1 MSMKFSHVT
10 AAALCA
16 MTGAVMAPSFAMAEV
31 VTLSASDGSV
41 SITGNMLGLDEG
53 FYIVETALGTMR
65 VDAEGVVCEGEGC
78 PVLAPVLDV
87 HIAGSSVIGDSLME
101 AMIVGQVSQQGGV
114 AEVERNVNDE
124 HGHQATLIN
133 LIADEGYGD
142 EIGHFAVEASDTD
155 DGLADLLEGE
165 EVQIAMSSRR
175 IRPAEARRFASSGA
189 GNMISPEQERVI
201 AVDSLVVIVNPQNE
215 ASSIT
220 MADLDGIF
228 SGRITNWS
236 ELGGRDVPIVAFGR
250 EEGSG
255 SGSVFGARIF
265 EKSGRRLSADVQ
277 TTGSNQEMIDAVN
290 AEIGGIGFVGFAFQE
305 GTKHLAIGSD
315 CGIVAH
321 PDAFTAKAE
330 EYPLGRRLY
339 LYNRADTTSIF
350 AQEFLDFSISPDA
363 DDVISKAGFIGLG
376 VLRASQASMSGRLG
390 DMITNTVVPAELP
403 LMRELAVDMLQ
414 FDRLST
420 TFRFASG
427 SAQIEAKSLVDLGR
441 LVSYLGN
448 SDEEIEIALVGFSDS
463 DGSFAANQSLSASRA
478 QLVADAIQNI
488 AGDKINS
495 NVLITARGYGELAP
509 SACNTSLDGKRINR
523 RVEVWIRSLN

>member
-53 FYIVETALGTMR
+53 YYIVETALGTMR
-65 VDAEGVVCEGEGC
+65 VDAEGVVCEGEDC
-78 PVLAPVLDV
+78 PVLDDGEVQ
-87 HIAGSSVIGDSLME
+87 IAGSNTLGVSLVPALIGGYAATQGGMAEVKTGDEDGMLLSLMADEGFGDSLGE
-101 AMIVGQVSQQGGV
+101 F
-114 AEVERNVNDE
+114 EVFST
-124 HGHQATLIN
+124 GS
-133 LIADEGYGD
+133 
-142 EIGHFAVEASDTD
+142 SD
-155 DGLADLLEGE
+155 GFLALLEE
-165 EVQIAMSSRR
+165 TAEIAMSSRR
-175 IRPAEARRFASSGA
+175 ISPAEARKLASIGG

-220 MADLDGIF
+220 MAELDGIF

-236 ELGGRDVPIVAFGR
+236 ELGGRDVPIVAVGR

-255 SGSVFGARIF
+255 SGSVFEARIF
-265 EKSGRRLSADVQ
+265 ERSGRRMSADVQ
-277 TTGSNQEMIDAVN
+277 AASSNQEMIEAVN
-290 AEIGGIGFVGFAFQE
+290 ADIGGIGFVGFAFQE

-330 EYPLGRRLY
+330 EYPLERRLY
-339 LYNRADTTSIF
+339 LYNRADTTNEIGQ
-350 AQEFLDFSISPDA
+350 AFLDFSISPAA

-390 DMITNTVVPAELP
+390 DMIANTVVPAELP

-427 SAQIEAKSLVDLGR
+427 SSQIEAKSLVDLDR
-441 LVSYLGN
+441 LVSYLGQ
-448 SDEEIEIALVGFSDS
+448 SDEEIEVTLVGFSDS